1 MSRIFI
7 EKEQIEEINDFDL
20 HEVFDEMADNDWEA
34 MTETEQEDWFG
45 GQDDILFDL

>member
-7 EKEQIEEINDFDL
+7 EKEQIEEINDFDV
-20 HEVFDEMADNDWEA
+20 HEFFDEMDDFEV
-34 MTETEQEDWFG
+34 MTETEQKDWFG